1 MSTMSSVNGAVSP
14 GSKSKRKVVSVVLL
28 NGEHLLVHV
37 DVKGKLYE
45 VFNQVAAHLSL
56 RETEYFGL
64 AFLRDEEYHFL
75 VLDEKIS
82 KIAPKKWK
90 TGPGEGFDSDDKPLL
105 TLWFRVQFYVDQ
117 VVLLREKV
125 TRHLYYLQLKE
136 NVLKYN
142 HLYSE
147 EKCFQLVSYALQA
160 DYGNYIADKHAAGY
174 FDPCQYFPAWILE
187 KRGATY
193 LQDNCPLVH
202 QDLHNVTRTDAE
214 LKYVR
219 EGSSPPGAHNL
230 HFYRVRKKKT
240 DKACNTWLAICA
252 RGVEVYEDDAGFKN
266 LISTFLWP
274 DIGKL
279 YFDKKKFEIR
289 SVGSAGGRRFTY
301 YTESDVT
308 SKYLLHICRST
319 HMFQMAIQPKL
330 MEIRHLD
337 AEDKKRYRESY
348 IYSDARDLVT
358 NGGPV
363 QYRASRSPGKSP
375 AGTQRYS
382 VISDVSSNTTSG
394 IVSDKLAIS
403 FDEGEEHTKEIIID
417 CPPRQSLHGT
427 PGQSRTKMPLMG
439 SYKMTPPTPGSR
451 SSALPPQSLELFRSP
466 GSSGKGSPAAS
477 HLQELS
483 PASSTGSYR
492 AKLQQTTHNMY
503 TAPSKSYGVPASSS
517 SSPGQPYG
525 LSSSASSSPREWGDV
540 ALGRSV
546 GRKESF
552 KGLQGP
558 LLVALD
564 RNVSGDSTTT
574 SGSTASTGVVAL
586 SVENSPVTQPA
597 HVCGGVGPYPS
608 SPMTGSPTFSFC
620 SHAPS
625 TFVQALP
632 PHSHIGPS
640 GAVQYTTDKS
650 PSPKS
655 GGVMLPLMARLTVPD
670 TSPPLPH
677 VSAEHLYTDRSD
689 HLSTTPA
696 PSDHLYTDL
705 PPTAPI
711 DHLYT
716 DRSDHLLPANI
727 DCLYTDSANMAAADT
742 PEVLAPPAA
751 FADSSS
757 VGKATA
763 TPELVLSDEEQASAH
778 VSLSHSAHSSG
789 AAASISGSD
798 YTQFHGGST
807 DSGNVL
813 SDCSSTHHSA
823 QSSEEDSGVKDTY
836 SDSSTSCKSSGPK
849 HASQKNRSG
858 KKGIGKATHVSVKNQ
873 KEALHPELEEILGQS
888 QAHSLPFITALCNDL
903 MTGSTHSSVGSYD
916 TATLR
921 SNDSHPDSRRWSTCG
936 SPMETSVVS
945 DSTGGLPG
953 MATGGSA
960 ARPYSWHSEHFDL
973 DATLSAVPQR
983 KVVQRHQHP
992 PPHHH
997 QLDNHRSVPHELY
1010 ACSGTAAASSVL
1022 WTQAIAS
1029 SSGAPYGGSL
1039 DRYSPELIAQQLN
1052 IPSRLTS
1059 GGHSGTDSNIG
1070 HHKALKENI
1079 GIA

>member
-1 MSTMSSVNGAVSP
+1 MSSVNGAVSP
-14 GSKSKRKVVSVVLL
+14 GSKNKRKVVNVVLL
-28 NGEHLLVHV
+28 HGEELLVHV

-64 AFLRDEEYHFL
+64 AFLRDEEYQFL

-90 TGPGEGFDSDDKPLL
+90 TGPGEGFDSEDKPLL

-147 EKCFQLVSYALQA
+147 EKCFQLVGYALQA
-160 DYGNYIADKHAAGY
+160 DYGNYIPEKHTAGY
-174 FDPCQYFPAWILE
+174 FDPRQYFPAWILE
-187 KRGATY
+187 KRGVTY

-202 QDLHNVTRTDAE
+202 RDLHNVTRTDAE
-214 LKYVR
+214 LKYIR

-308 SKYLLHICRST
+308 SKYLLYICRST
-319 HMFQMAIQPKL
+319 HMFQMAIHPKL

-348 IYSDARDLVT
+348 IYSDARDLVA

-394 IVSDKLAIS
+394 IVSDKMAIS
-403 FDEGEEHTKEIIID
+403 FDEGEEHSKEIIID

-451 SSALPPQSLELFRSP
+451 SPALPPQSLELFRTP
-466 GSSGKGSPAAS
+466 GSSGKGSPAS
-477 HLQELS
+477 PHLQELS

-492 AKLQQTTHNMY
+492 AKLQQTTHSMFAAVGKTQPY
-503 TAPSKSYGVPASSS
+503 GAPTPSP
-517 SSPGQPYG
+517 SSPGQPYAI
-525 LSSSASSSPREWGDV
+525 SSSASSSPREWGDV
-540 ALGRSV
+540 PSV
-546 GRKESF
+546 ARNASRKESF
-552 KGLQGP
+552 KSLQGP
-558 LLVALD
+558 MLVTLD

-597 HVCGGVGPYPS
+597 HVCAGVGQYPS
-608 SPMTGSPTFSFC
+608 SPMTGSPSFSFG
-620 SHAPS
+620 SHAPAS
-625 TFVQALP
+625 FAQAQAV
-632 PHSHIGPS
+632 SG
-640 GAVQYTTDKS
+640 GAVQYPVDKS
-650 PSPKS
+650 LSPKT
-655 GGVMLPLMARLTVPD
+655 GAVMLPLMSRLTVPD
-670 TSPPLPH
+670 TSPPLHHLPH
-677 VSAEHLYTDRSD
+677 AEHLYTDRSDQLSVTPQEHLYTDRSDHLQTTPAEHLYTDRSD
-689 HLSTTPA
+689 HLTPA
-696 PSDHLYTDL
+696 AAEHV
-705 PPTAPI
+705 
-711 DHLYT
+711 YT
-716 DRSDHLLPANI
+716 DRGD
-727 DCLYTDSANMAAADT
+727 AAGAE
-742 PEVLAPPAA
+742 PLEVLAPPAA
-751 FADSSS
+751 FADTHSCGDA
-757 VGKATA
+757 VGNLPLAQHTD
-763 TPELVLSDEEQASAH
+763 PQASVQLAP
-778 VSLSHSAHSSG
+778 SHSSHSSG
-789 AAASISGSD
+789 VAASSSSSD
-798 YTQFHGGST
+798 YVQVHGGST

-813 SDCSSTHHSA
+813 SDCSSVHHSA
-823 QSSEEDSGVKDTY
+823 QSSEEDSGMKDAY
-836 SDSSTSCKSSGPK
+836 SDLSASRKTSAQKTGPQKSR
-849 HASQKNRSG
+849 AG
-858 KKGIGKATHVSVKNQ
+858 KKGMGKAKHVSVKNQ

-888 QAHSLPFITALCNDL
+888 HAHSLPFITALCNDL
-903 MTGSTHSSVGSYD
+903 MTGSAHSSVGSHD
-916 TATLR
+916 TLR

-936 SPMETSVVS
+936 PMESSVVS
-945 DSTGGLPG
+945 DSGSILPG
-953 MATGGSA
+953 TMLVVGSG

-973 DATLSAVPQR
+973 DASLSAVPQR
-983 KVVQRHQHP
+983 KAVPRHQHP
-992 PPHHH
+992 PQHH

-1010 ACSGTAAASSVL
+1010 ACSGTAGATSVL
-1022 WTQAIAS
+1022 WTQAIANS
-1029 SSGAPYGGSL
+1029 SSAPYGGSL
-1039 DRYSPELIAQQLN
+1039 DRYSPELIAQQLM

-1059 GGHSGTDSNIG
+1059 GGHSGTDGNIS
-1070 HHKALKENI
+1070 HHKTLKENI